1 MHFLGGLRSTR
12 GLPLLGSAAS
22 HPLARRRH
30 LPQNAQW
37 LVRTL
42 QPTATVHT
50 PQVGF
55 PQLRERLSMSSPKT
69 TNLEQAKKFRSMRG
83 GEMSSTG
90 HEPVYHAAHARQSAS
105 LSVTGARLRGLF
117 CACTI
122 ESPKNAG
129 VLALVEH
136 DQLEQGLLSR

>member
-55 PQLRERLSMSSPKT
+55 PQLREREEMLWGVPTRSRVPHLPASHV
-69 TNLEQAKKFRSMRG
+69 QARG
-83 GEMSSTG
+83 AGST
-90 HEPVYHAAHARQSAS
+90 PIDTRFAR
-105 LSVTGARLRGLF
+105 
-117 CACTI
+117 
-122 ESPKNAG
+122 
-129 VLALVEH
+129 ALVRTRCRNTT
-136 DQLEQGLLSR
+136 DRDLLQHLHPPAPP